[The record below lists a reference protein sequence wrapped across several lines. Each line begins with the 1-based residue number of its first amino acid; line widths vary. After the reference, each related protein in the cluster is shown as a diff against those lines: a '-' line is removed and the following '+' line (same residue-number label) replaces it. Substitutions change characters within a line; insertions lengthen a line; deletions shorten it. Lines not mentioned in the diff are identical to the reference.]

1 MPINHPNR
9 SKNRGRGAS
18 GITPTAAEV
27 RAARGTL
34 TQEDA
39 AALIYTSGRRWRSY
53 ESGESRMH
61 PSAYELFNLKIGAQ

>member
-9 SKNRGRGAS
+9 SRNRGAF
-18 GITPTAAEV
+18 GITPTPQEV
-27 RAARGTL
+27 LAARGAL
-34 TQEDA
+34 SQDQA

-61 PSAYELFNLKIGAQ
+61 PAAYELFNLKRGAQ

>member
-1 MPINHPNR
+1 MSINHV
-9 SKNRGRGAS
+9 NRGRNRGAA

-27 RAARGTL
+27 LAARGPL
-34 TQEDA
+34 TQEKA

-61 PSAYELFNLKIGAQ
+61 PAAYELFNIKKGKLL